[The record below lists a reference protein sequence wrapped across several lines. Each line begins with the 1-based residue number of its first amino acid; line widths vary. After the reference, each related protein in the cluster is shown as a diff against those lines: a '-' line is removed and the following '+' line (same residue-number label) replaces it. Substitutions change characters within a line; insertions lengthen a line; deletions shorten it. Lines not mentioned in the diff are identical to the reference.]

1 MVFLFRPKNYKYIE
15 LFLETRDSK
24 PLLDHSLLI
33 IAGTRLEVNREPLK
47 GRPQVENFSLPLL
60 LQLSG
65 ASKQVGE
72 LPTLGLPFRGAFYKL
87 NKLVTETFPTFPADS

>member
-15 LFLETRDSK
+15 LLLETRDSK

-33 IAGTRLEVNREPLK
+33 IAGTRLEVNRAPLK
-47 GRPQVENFSLPLL
+47 GRPQVESFPFLFL
-60 LQLSG
+60 LQLSD

-72 LPTLGLPFRGAFYKL
+72 LPSLGLPFSGAFYKL
-87 NKLVTETFPTFPADS
+87 N

>member
-47 GRPQVENFSLPLL
+47 GRPQVESFPFLFHCNSVVHQNRGGNSQPWACLL
-60 LQLSG
+60 E
-65 ASKQVGE
+65 V
-72 LPTLGLPFRGAFYKL
+72 PFT
-87 NKLVTETFPTFPADS
+87 N